1 MSSLI
6 EDLRHKDAYSSR
18 PSRIDFV
25 QTHISWV
32 FLLDDEVF
40 KIKRPVSLGFLD
52 FSSLEQRRAACQ
64 AEVRLNDR
72 LAPGIYLG
80 VEPVRLASDG
90 RHRLF
95 ADGRVVDWAVHM
107 IRLPDRERADV
118 RLKSKRF
125 SAADVERVAAVL
137 SRFHER
143 TRCDSATA
151 AFGTVEVIGR
161 NVLENF
167 TQTAD
172 ASDAFIPPREADEI
186 RAYQLEFLQ
195 KNASR
200 FEVRAKMGRVRDGH
214 GDLRLE
220 HVYLRANGELAIL
233 DCIEFNERF
242 RFADV
247 CADLAF
253 LSMDLADH
261 DAPELSELL
270 LAYYARESGDYDLFA
285 LVDFYQSY
293 RAFIRGKISAMLARD
308 PSADV
313 EARERAAL
321 EARRFFL
328 LALSAARA
336 PLRRPV
342 LVAVGGVIA
351 SGKSTIAAAL
361 GREMAAAVIESD
373 RTRKQLVGV
382 APTEP
387 IRDRVWQGSY
397 APEMTEKVYA
407 EILRRAEVVLA
418 SGRSAILDAS
428 FRSRSSRQQLRD
440 LAARYQ
446 VPLRMIEARCPK
458 ELCRRRLE
466 RRARES
472 GVSDGRVEIF
482 DDIYASFE
490 PMTELE
496 TDELLVINTD
506 RPVDV
511 NALRSR
517 VEAG

>member
-1 MSSLI
+1 LASLI
-6 EDLRHKDAYSSR
+6 EDLRSKGAYSSQ
-18 PSRIDFV
+18 PSRVDFV

-40 KIKRPVSLGFLD
+40 KVKRPVSLGFLD
-52 FSSLEQRRAACQ
+52 FSTLEHRRAACE
-64 AEVRLNDR
+64 AEVRLNER
-72 LAPGIYLG
+72 LAPGVYLG
-80 VEPVRLASDG
+80 VEAVRLGSDG
-90 RHRLF
+90 THRLF
-95 ADGRVVDWAVHM
+95 GDGRVVDWAVHM
-107 IRLPDRERADV
+107 IRLPDQERADE

-125 SAADVERVAAVL
+125 SAAEVERVAVVL
-137 SRFHER
+137 SRFHAGA
-143 TRCDSATA
+143 RCDSTTA
-151 AFGTVEVIGR
+151 SFGNVEIIGR

-172 ASDAFIPPREADEI
+172 AIGAFIAPRQADEI
-186 RAYQLEFLQ
+186 RAWQLEFLRR
-195 KNASR
+195 NASR
-200 FEVRAKMGRVRDGH
+200 FDARAKAGRVRDGH

-220 HVYLRANGELAIL
+220 HVYLRASGELAIL

-261 DAPELSELL
+261 EAVELSELL
-270 LAYYARESGDYDLFA
+270 LAYYARESGDYDLFT

-293 RAFIRGKISAMLARD
+293 RAFIRGKVSAMLAGD

-313 EARERAAL
+313 ETRERAVL

-351 SGKSTIAAAL
+351 SGKSTLATAL

-373 RTRKQLVGV
+373 RTRKQMVGLS
-382 APTEP
+382 PTEP
-387 IRDRVWQGSY
+387 IRDAVWQGTY
-397 APEMTEKVYA
+397 APEMTQRVYA
-407 EILRRAEVVLA
+407 EILRRAELVLA
-418 SGRSAILDAS
+418 SGRPVILDAS
-428 FRSRSSRQQLRD
+428 FRSRASREKLRD
-440 LAARYQ
+440 LAAKCQ
-446 VPLRMIEARCPK
+446 VPLKMIQARCPK
-458 ELCRRRLE
+458 ELSRQRLE
-466 RRARES
+466 KRAAET
-472 GVSDGRVEIF
+472 GISDGRVEIF
-482 DDIYASFE
+482 DDFFASFE
-490 PMTELE
+490 PMVELKSS
-496 TDELLVINTD
+496 ELLVVDTD

-511 NALRSR
+511 GALRVSI
-517 VEAG
+517 EAG